1 MNGERQG
8 GGRTRRRLRGMM
20 ETKTGKA
27 VGIVSLAAPVVGFII
42 KDLKKPNSITRQ
54 LVGKAV
60 KKLLERK
67 PKQVEVIDITDRAEI
82 TDITDED
89 NLIQSK

>member
-1 MNGERQG
+1 
-8 GGRTRRRLRGMM
+8 M